1 MLTKENL
8 KDANKCEEKGNCT
21 ECSMPDG
28 EDMESCIKRSAQT
41 AITIFDMLK
50 RLDKAVASYR
60 INCPLCFSDKGHSK
74 DCELGILLKEV
85 EG

>member
-50 RLDKAVASYR
+50 RLVVAVDTDVNIFKVNDNTQNALNAADK
-60 INCPLCFSDKGHSK
+60 
-74 DCELGILLKEV
+74 LLKEV

>member
-1 MLTKENL
+1 MLTKKQLE
-8 KDANKCEEKGNCT
+8 DASKCELKGSCNG
-21 ECSMPDG
+21 CSLADG
-28 EDMESCIKRSAQT
+28 KGVGSCIKRPSQT
-41 AITIFDMLK
+41 ALAIFDMLK